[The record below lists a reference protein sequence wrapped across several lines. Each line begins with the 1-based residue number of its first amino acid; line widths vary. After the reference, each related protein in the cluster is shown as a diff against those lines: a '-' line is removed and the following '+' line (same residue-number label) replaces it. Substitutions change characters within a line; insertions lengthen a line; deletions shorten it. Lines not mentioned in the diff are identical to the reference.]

1 VVAEREGYE
10 PEQRAVEIQDRAVTV
25 AMELRLRTYA
35 LTVEVEPA
43 DSAIAFRNPEVS
55 YKAGMQL
62 PPGDYELEVSKPGYV
77 SQQPRVSV
85 VDQDVVVPVKLARES
100 YGLTVNT
107 TPPKSQVTLVG
118 LEQPYEPGLR
128 LTPGTYQVL
137 VEHEGYE
144 PARQSVE
151 ITDGDVSIEV
161 VLPLRT
167 YAFRVNATPADSTV
181 RVRNF
186 PERYQ
191 AGMRL
196 PPGDYVIEVSRRGYF
211 PHHQVVTVSDQD
223 VELAV
228 VLAPEAYGL
237 TVLTTPADSQVS
249 VLGVETA
256 YQPGMLLP
264 PGHYPVVVTHEGYH
278 SKRQQVRIEQSAVEL
293 QVELERIVHALT
305 VSVTPP
311 ESQVTVVDYPD
322 AYRPG
327 MLLPQGPYEIVVEHE
342 GYVSQRHAVT
352 IADRDVQMQVDL
364 KRLAY
369 GLAVE
374 ARPEGSQ
381 VRILNIKPPYEPG
394 MQLPPGEYEVE
405 VSKPGYKPWQ
415 QKVAVVDQ
423 DVVVPVDLAQKM
435 YSLTVE
441 VEPPD
446 SAIAFRNPEVSYEA
460 GMRLPP
466 GDYELEVSKPGY
478 VSQQPRVSVVNQD
491 VVVPVKLARESY
503 GLTVHTTPP
512 KSQVTLVDYAETYY
526 PGVQLPPGSYEIRV
540 EHDGYE
546 SERRTVEI
554 HDKPVELTINLRQ
567 AKYELTV
574 VVIPEDSSIT
584 IVDYPEP
591 YRPGLALLPGHYEVR
606 VEHEGY
612 TPTHR
617 EVTISNRDLTVEIS
631 LERVSLVAQPATD
644 EAAQFKAKIAEQAQ
658 RLERASDQWSQARQK
673 VVDLKREVAKRE
685 RWAEDHQRR
694 FDYYEG
700 KLRDK
705 QDQMFRDPSISLEPE
720 RTQYTEAFQQKEQND
735 DALAQLQERIT
746 AAELDLGVLETRV
759 ADARNELD
767 ALNQQLN
774 EWHVQALYRQIEEP
788 TTIVGRGEY
797 RCWQHLSWAQ
807 CKQDALQE
815 AQRDVKDKAM
825 ERLLN
830 IIASFEEI
838 PQARREALR
847 QRVEPIIL
855 DYRVVKDDWANRTDY
870 FYEIQAEVQ
879 GRLPA
884 DQRPMISSSTAPVG
898 RHSSS
903 DIPSEPEPRT
913 YSLTVRSMPQ
923 DSDVQLLELDT
934 PYRHGMALAPGEYT
948 LLVEATGYQTHQQT
962 IEVRDADI
970 TLDVVLK
977 QVETPASNGNLRQA
991 LVIGNAS
998 YKQEPLHNPLNDAED
1013 MRTTLGRLG
1022 FRVDLLRDASHEQM
1036 EAGIKQ
1042 FMRHLRKGGVGL
1054 LYYAGHGVQVEG
1066 QNYLIPVDAELET
1079 AEDVKHHAV
1088 PLGWV
1093 LERLE
1098 KTGNDLNIVIL
1109 DACRNNPFVRSW
1121 RGSYQRG
1128 LAEAQAVRGTIIAY
1142 ATAPGS
1148 VARDGEGRNG
1158 IYTKHLLAQMR
1169 KPGLAIEQVFKQVR
1183 IGVQQETNDQQIP
1196 WEASSL
1202 LGDFYFVQN

>member
-1 VVAEREGYE
+1 
-10 PEQRAVEIQDRAVTV
+10 
-25 AMELRLRTYA
+25 
-35 LTVEVEPA
+35 
-43 DSAIAFRNPEVS
+43 
-55 YKAGMQL
+55 
-62 PPGDYELEVSKPGYV
+62 
-77 SQQPRVSV
+77 
-85 VDQDVVVPVKLARES
+85 
-100 YGLTVNT
+100 
-107 TPPKSQVTLVG
+107 
-118 LEQPYEPGLR
+118 
-128 LTPGTYQVL
+128 
-137 VEHEGYE
+137 
-144 PARQSVE
+144 
-151 ITDGDVSIEV
+151 
-161 VLPLRT
+161 
-167 YAFRVNATPADSTV
+167 
-181 RVRNF
+181 
-186 PERYQ
+186 
-191 AGMRL
+191 
-196 PPGDYVIEVSRRGYF
+196 
-211 PHHQVVTVSDQD
+211 
-223 VELAV
+223 
-228 VLAPEAYGL
+228 
-237 TVLTTPADSQVS
+237 
-249 VLGVETA
+249 
-256 YQPGMLLP
+256 
-264 PGHYPVVVTHEGYH
+264 
-278 SKRQQVRIEQSAVEL
+278 
-293 QVELERIVHALT
+293 
-305 VSVTPP
+305 
-311 ESQVTVVDYPD
+311 
-322 AYRPG
+322 
-327 MLLPQGPYEIVVEHE
+327 
-342 GYVSQRHAVT
+342 
-352 IADRDVQMQVDL
+352 
-364 KRLAY
+364 
-369 GLAVE
+369 
-374 ARPEGSQ
+374 
-381 VRILNIKPPYEPG
+381 
-394 MQLPPGEYEVE
+394 
-405 VSKPGYKPWQ
+405 
-415 QKVAVVDQ
+415 
-423 DVVVPVDLAQKM
+423 
-435 YSLTVE
+435 
-441 VEPPD
+441 
-446 SAIAFRNPEVSYEA
+446 
-460 GMRLPP
+460 
-466 GDYELEVSKPGY
+466 
-478 VSQQPRVSVVNQD
+478 
-491 VVVPVKLARESY
+491 
-503 GLTVHTTPP
+503 
-512 KSQVTLVDYAETYY
+512 VDYAETYY

-774 EWHVQALYRQIEEP
+774 EWHVQALYRQIEQP

-797 RCWQHLSWAQ
+797 RCWQHLPWAQ

-948 LLVEATGYQTHQQT
+948 LLVEATGYQTHQQK

-1121 RGSYQRG
+1121 RGAYQRG

-1169 KPGLAIEQVFKQVR
+1169 TPGLAIEQVFKQVR